1 MEYNKAILEMRIG
14 DEVEGFYILKG
25 AYPKVTA
32 SGKPFLNAT
41 LSDATGTI
49 EAKIWDYSGPIKGSD
64 EGKVVKVSGTVTE
77 FKGSGQ
83 VTMDEIRLADQNDH
97 YDVASLVPIA
107 PIDSN
112 LALSEVLTLLNS
124 IEDADYKQVSLE
136 LFRRH
141 QETFRQIP
149 AAKSVHHGF
158 LNGLLMHTGNMMKL
172 ADSLAKLYSDTV
184 DRSLLIAG
192 TFAHD
197 LQKETEFARSELG
210 LVTGYTMKGQLLGHL
225 VLGAQEIAQVAQE
238 LGIPE
243 EKSVLLQHLVLSHHG
258 EPEYG
263 AAVRPICAES
273 ELLSCIDTIDSR
285 MEIYREAFAKLENG
299 QFSNRIFAL
308 DKRVYKHTIG

>member
-1 MEYNKAILEMRIG
+1 MEYNKAIRNMEIG

-32 SGKPFLNAT
+32 NGKPFLNAT
-41 LSDATGTI
+41 LSDASGSM
-49 EAKIWDYSGPIKGSD
+49 EAKVWDYPGPINAAD
-64 EGKVVKVSGTVTE
+64 EGKVVKIQGTVTE
-77 FKGSGQ
+77 FRGASQ
-83 VTMDEIRLADQNDH
+83 VTIESIRLTDQTDH
-97 YDVASLVPIA
+97 YDVAALVPVA
-107 PIDSN
+107 PIDAD
-112 LALSEVLTLLNS
+112 LALSNVLELLNS
-124 IEDADYKQVSLE
+124 IQDEDYKRIALE

-141 QETFRQIP
+141 KETFQQIP

-158 LNGLLMHTGNMMKL
+158 LNGLLMHTGNMMKMADFL
-172 ADSLAKLYSDTV
+172 AGLYPDTV

-210 LVTGYTMKGQLLGHL
+210 LVTGYSMKGQLLGHL
-225 VLGAQEIAQVAQE
+225 VMGAQEVGQVARE
-238 LGIPE
+238 LNLPE

-273 ELLSCIDTIDSR
+273 ELLSYIDQIDSR
-285 MEIYREAFAKLENG
+285 MEIYREAFDKLEEG
-299 QFSNRIFAL
+299 EFSNRIFAL
-308 DKRVYKHTIG
+308 EKRVYKHSIG

>member
-1 MEYNKAILEMRIG
+1 MEYNKAIRNMEIG

-32 SGKPFLNAT
+32 NGKPFLNAT
-41 LSDATGTI
+41 LSDVSGSM
-49 EAKIWDYSGPIKGSD
+49 EAKVWDYPGPINAAD
-64 EGKVVKVSGTVTE
+64 EGKVVKIQGTVTE
-77 FKGSGQ
+77 FRGASQ
-83 VTMDEIRLADQNDH
+83 VTIESIRLTDQTDH
-97 YDVASLVPIA
+97 YDVAALAPVA
-107 PIDSN
+107 PIDAD
-112 LALSEVLTLLNS
+112 LALSNVLELLNS
-124 IEDADYKQVSLE
+124 IQDEDYKRISLE

-141 QETFRQIP
+141 KETFQQIP

-158 LNGLLMHTGNMMKL
+158 LNGLLMHTWNMMKMADFL
-172 ADSLAKLYSDTV
+172 AGLYSDTV

-210 LVTGYTMKGQLLGHL
+210 LVTGYSMKGQLLGHL
-225 VLGAQEIAQVAQE
+225 VMGAQEVGQVARE
-238 LGIPE
+238 LNLPE

-273 ELLSCIDTIDSR
+273 ELLSYIDQIDSR
-285 MEIYREAFAKLENG
+285 MEIYREAFDKLEEG
-299 QFSNRIFAL
+299 EFSNRIFAL
-308 DKRVYKHTIG
+308 EKRVYKHSIG

>member
-1 MEYNKAILEMRIG
+1 MEYNKAIRNMEIG

-32 SGKPFLNAT
+32 NGKPFLNAT
-41 LSDATGTI
+41 LSDASGSM
-49 EAKIWDYSGPIKGSD
+49 EAKVWDYPGPINAAD
-64 EGKVVKVSGTVTE
+64 EGKVVKIQGTVTE
-77 FKGSGQ
+77 FRGASQ
-83 VTMDEIRLADQNDH
+83 VTIESIRLTDQTDH
-97 YDVASLVPIA
+97 YDVAALVPVA
-107 PIDSN
+107 PIDAY
-112 LALSEVLTLLNS
+112 LALSNVLELLNS
-124 IEDADYKQVSLE
+124 IQDEDYKRIALE

-141 QETFRQIP
+141 KETFQQIP

-158 LNGLLMHTGNMMKL
+158 LNGLLMHTWNMMKMADFL
-172 ADSLAKLYSDTV
+172 AGLYSDSV

-210 LVTGYTMKGQLLGHL
+210 LVTGYSMKGQLLGHL
-225 VLGAQEIAQVAQE
+225 VMGSQEVAQVARE
-238 LGIPE
+238 LNLPE

-273 ELLSCIDTIDSR
+273 ELLSYIDQIDSR
-285 MEIYREAFAKLENG
+285 MEIYREAFDKLEEG
-299 QFSNRIFAL
+299 EFSNRIFAL
-308 DKRVYKHTIG
+308 EKRVYKHSIG

>member
-1 MEYNKAILEMRIG
+1 MEYNKAIRNMEIG

-32 SGKPFLNAT
+32 NGKPFLNAT
-41 LSDATGTI
+41 LSDASGSM
-49 EAKIWDYSGPIKGSD
+49 EAKVWDYPGPINAAD
-64 EGKVVKVSGTVTE
+64 EGKVVKIQGTVTE
-77 FKGSGQ
+77 FRGASQ
-83 VTMDEIRLADQNDH
+83 VTIESIRLTDQTDH
-97 YDVASLVPIA
+97 YDVAALVPVA
-107 PIDSN
+107 PIDAD
-112 LALSEVLTLLNS
+112 LALSKVLELLNS
-124 IEDADYKQVSLE
+124 IQDEDYKRIALE

-141 QETFRQIP
+141 KETFQQIP

-158 LNGLLMHTGNMMKL
+158 LNGLLMHTVNMMKMADFL
-172 ADSLAKLYSDTV
+172 AGLYSDTV

-210 LVTGYTMKGQLLGHL
+210 LVTGYSMKGQLLGHL
-225 VLGAQEIAQVAQE
+225 VMGAQEVGQVARE
-238 LGIPE
+238 LNLPE

-273 ELLSCIDTIDSR
+273 ELLSYIDQIDSR
-285 MEIYREAFAKLENG
+285 MEIYREAFDKLEEG
-299 QFSNRIFAL
+299 EFSNRIFAL
-308 DKRVYKHTIG
+308 EKRVYKHSIG

>member
-1 MEYNKAILEMRIG
+1 MEYNKAIRNMEIG

-32 SGKPFLNAT
+32 NGKPFLNAT
-41 LSDATGTI
+41 LSDASGSM
-49 EAKIWDYSGPIKGSD
+49 EAKVWDYPGPINAAD
-64 EGKVVKVSGTVTE
+64 EGKVVKIQGTVTE
-77 FKGSGQ
+77 FRGASQ
-83 VTMDEIRLADQNDH
+83 VTIESIRLTDQTDH
-97 YDVASLVPIA
+97 YDVAALVPVA
-107 PIDSN
+107 PIDAD
-112 LALSEVLTLLNS
+112 LALSNVLELLNS
-124 IEDADYKQVSLE
+124 IQDEDYKRIALE

-141 QETFRQIP
+141 KETFQQIP

-158 LNGLLMHTGNMMKL
+158 LNGLLMHTGNMMKMADFL
-172 ADSLAKLYSDTV
+172 AGLYSDTV

-210 LVTGYTMKGQLLGHL
+210 LVTGYSMKGQLLGHL
-225 VLGAQEIAQVAQE
+225 VMGAQEVGQVARE
-238 LGIPE
+238 LNLPE

-273 ELLSCIDTIDSR
+273 ELLSYIDQIDSR
-285 MEIYREAFAKLENG
+285 MEIYREAFDKLEEG
-299 QFSNRIFAL
+299 EFSNRIFAL
-308 DKRVYKHTIG
+308 EKRVYKHSIG

>member
-1 MEYNKAILEMRIG
+1 MEYNKAIRNMEIG

-32 SGKPFLNAT
+32 NGKPFLNAT
-41 LSDATGTI
+41 LSDASGSM
-49 EAKIWDYSGPIKGSD
+49 EAKVWDYPGPINAAD
-64 EGKVVKVSGTVTE
+64 EGKVVKIQGTVTE
-77 FKGSGQ
+77 FRGASQ
-83 VTMDEIRLADQNDH
+83 VTIESIRLTDQTDH
-97 YDVASLVPIA
+97 YDVAALVPVA
-107 PIDSN
+107 PIDAD
-112 LALSEVLTLLNS
+112 LALSNVLELLNS
-124 IEDADYKQVSLE
+124 IQDEDYKRIALE

-141 QETFRQIP
+141 KETFQQIP

-158 LNGLLMHTGNMMKL
+158 LNGLLMHTGNMMKMADFL
-172 ADSLAKLYSDTV
+172 AGLYFDTV

-210 LVTGYTMKGQLLGHL
+210 LVTGYSMKGQLLGHL
-225 VLGAQEIAQVAQE
+225 VMGAQEVGQVARE
-238 LGIPE
+238 LNLPE

-273 ELLSCIDTIDSR
+273 ELLSYIDQIDSR
-285 MEIYREAFAKLENG
+285 MEIYREAFDKLEEG
-299 QFSNRIFAL
+299 EFSNRIFAL
-308 DKRVYKHTIG
+308 EKRVYKHSIG

>member
-1 MEYNKAILEMRIG
+1 MEYNQAIYDMEIG

-49 EAKIWDYSGPIKGSD
+49 EAQVWAYSGPIGKAD
-64 EGKVVKVSGTVTE
+64 EGKVVKVQGTVTE
-77 FKGSGQ
+77 FKGSSQ
-83 VTMDEIRLADQNDH
+83 VSIENIRLADQTDH
-97 YDVASLVPIA
+97 YDVASLVPVA
-107 PIDSN
+107 PIDVERS
-112 LALSEVLTLLNS
+112 LSTVEDLLNS
-124 IEDADYKQVSLE
+124 IADEDYRRISLE

-141 QETFRQIP
+141 QENFRQIP

-158 LNGLLMHTGNMMKL
+158 LNGLLMHTVNMMKMADFL
-172 ADSLAKLYSDTV
+172 ANLYSDTV

-225 VLGAQEIAQVAQE
+225 VMGAQEIAQVARE
-238 LGIPE
+238 LDLPE

-263 AAVRPICAES
+263 AAVLPICAES
-273 ELLSCIDTIDSR
+273 ELLSYIDQIDSR
-285 MEIYREAFAKLENG
+285 MEIYREVFDKLEDG
-299 QFSNRIFAL
+299 EFSNRIFAL
-308 DKRVYKHTIG
+308 EKRVYKHTIH

>member
-1 MEYNKAILEMRIG
+1 MEYNKAIRNMKIG

-32 SGKPFLNAT
+32 NGKPFLNAT
-41 LSDATGTI
+41 LSDASGSM
-49 EAKIWDYSGPIKGSD
+49 EAKVWDYPGPINAAD
-64 EGKVVKVSGTVTE
+64 EGKVVKIQGTVTE
-77 FKGSGQ
+77 FRGASQ
-83 VTMDEIRLADQNDH
+83 VTIESIRLTDQTDH
-97 YDVASLVPIA
+97 YDVAALVPVA
-107 PIDSN
+107 PIDAD
-112 LALSEVLTLLNS
+112 LALSNVLELLNS
-124 IEDADYKQVSLE
+124 IQDEDYKRIALE

-141 QETFRQIP
+141 KETFQQIP

-158 LNGLLMHTGNMMKL
+158 LNGLLMHTGNMMKMADFL
-172 ADSLAKLYSDTV
+172 AGLYPDTV

-210 LVTGYTMKGQLLGHL
+210 LVTGYSMKGQLLGHL
-225 VLGAQEIAQVAQE
+225 VMGAQEVGQVARE
-238 LGIPE
+238 LNLPE

-273 ELLSCIDTIDSR
+273 ELLSYIDQIDSR
-285 MEIYREAFAKLENG
+285 MEIYREAFDKLEEG
-299 QFSNRIFAL
+299 EFSNRIFAL
-308 DKRVYKHTIG
+308 EKRVYKHSIG